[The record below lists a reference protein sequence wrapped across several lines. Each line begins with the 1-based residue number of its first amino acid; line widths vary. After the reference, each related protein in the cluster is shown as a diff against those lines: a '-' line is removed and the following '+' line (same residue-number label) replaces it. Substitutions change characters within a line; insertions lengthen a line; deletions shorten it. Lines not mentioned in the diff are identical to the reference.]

1 MGLAGSHTMEV
12 QKGIIEA
19 IGNTPLLKLWR
30 VSETTVSVC
39 GTKRISQSTQLISD
53 FEGIAGIRTR
63 LLCPHKRTL
72 FQQLS
77 MSALAACVRLARAF
91 SRVGLRRICD

>member
-30 VSETTVSVC
+30 VSEATVPFVAD
-39 GTKRISQSTQLISD
+39 TVAKVAKRRAMI
-53 FEGIAGIRTR
+53 F
-63 LLCPHKRTL
+63 
-72 FQQLS
+72 
-77 MSALAACVRLARAF
+77 SAKT
-91 SRVGLRRICD
+91 

>member
-30 VSETTVSVC
+30 VSEATVSVC
-39 GTKRISQSTQLISD
+39 GRLCCWHGRFRESD
-53 FEGIAGIRTR
+53 
-63 LLCPHKRTL
+63 
-72 FQQLS
+72 
-77 MSALAACVRLARAF
+77 
-91 SRVGLRRICD
+91 

>member
-30 VSETTVSVC
+30 VSEATVSVC
-39 GTKRISQSTQLISD
+39 GCR
-53 FEGIAGIRTR
+53 
-63 LLCPHKRTL
+63 H
-72 FQQLS
+72 
-77 MSALAACVRLARAF
+77 
-91 SRVGLRRICD
+91 